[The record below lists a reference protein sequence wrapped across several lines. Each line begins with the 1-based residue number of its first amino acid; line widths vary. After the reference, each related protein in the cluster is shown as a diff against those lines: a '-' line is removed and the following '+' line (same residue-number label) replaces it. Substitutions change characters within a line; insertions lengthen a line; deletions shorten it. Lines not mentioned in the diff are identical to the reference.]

1 MRIHY
6 SLFKHA
12 TWHTHRKQDLEA
24 QAADA
29 LDAFTTVCFCK
40 AAENPAKKALE
51 NLGVLLLN
59 LEDDSWGPAVLA
71 FGPVLSWP
79 QTRLRTTRRS
89 FCVVI
94 GQLWRKLL
102 YPWSQFPWKLAVL
115 VDPAETAANKESCAK
130 KLFDVPHCCLD
141 GFSRKLNERTADP
154 EGLAQVDVLNFLEEV
169 FNRVVP
175 TSTFIERMF
184 ARLSEWSTPRKG
196 PKPKLSSVC
205 AKHCNHQFEQCV
217 SLWRLNTLKVKGRNK
232 HNRRPAWVMPA
243 NTVVNGWNLF
253 QQDLI
258 ARNPALQNLDSVD
271 DAASSQVP
279 EQTGGP
285 WNAASS
291 HGFPLARHLIA
302 DKCHEATKVGT
313 AFRKA
318 HNVLQPEGADSM
330 SGEPDPQWPLLAPC
344 PVDAC
349 EHCLPEASRP
359 TMSRLLDLFW
369 KVILKQ
375 APSLKA
381 TGSEPLVVSFHSPST
396 RRIHDVAVMFH
407 TLRAPHQAALLVL
420 HREESPELMADGI
433 LASLHAS
440 PLGRFRGQLDIL
452 SESMLLAKMATE
464 AQDWEMRI
472 ARLGRV
478 QLLSRFD
485 VIGESAIDEDEYLDS
500 RRSREQM
507 EANAALAAFAL
518 AHPAEQPKRT
528 SAKKPGQGPA
538 QRPKT
543 QAQNSL
549 QQEKKLQGIIPF
561 LSDSESSHAEDFG
574 AEKAKAKAATAA
586 SLAVDEAEVWLGS
599 GCEEVAAPEPA
610 GNAAASSRDP
620 ATQRGTVQHRA
631 TTWGCF
637 TIGRHTSKFFGDGW
651 VATCGMHHN
660 SDDKTGVVCRKVLPV
675 QNLTEAECKLRLKRW
690 LVAGLDEAS
699 MGGSKARSLHLAKGG
714 PRLNHFATGLPEEE
728 LDKRVGA

>member
-1 MRIHY
+1 MQLLERVMLKPIAVPALNKWTKVAPCVRHVSLLQNFCQLAPKAFEAAFQTAGMVADQVSSEDEGEQVGAPVNETKVWRKLAKLRLCKAGFFLQDETARWSTCVWMVLSAPVMRIHY

-51 NLGVLLLN
+51 NLGVL
-59 LEDDSWGPAVLA
+59 
-71 FGPVLSWP
+71 
-79 QTRLRTTRRS
+79 
-89 FCVVI
+89 
-94 GQLWRKLL
+94 
-102 YPWSQFPWKLAVL
+102 
-115 VDPAETAANKESCAK
+115 
-130 KLFDVPHCCLD
+130 
-141 GFSRKLNERTADP
+141 
-154 EGLAQVDVLNFLEEV
+154 
-169 FNRVVP
+169 
-175 TSTFIERMF
+175 
-184 ARLSEWSTPRKG
+184 
-196 PKPKLSSVC
+196 
-205 AKHCNHQFEQCV
+205 
-217 SLWRLNTLKVKGRNK
+217 NK

-258 ARNPALQNLDSVD
+258 ARNPALQALSLAEMAAATKTEWSKLSRDQKKHWGALARAQNLDSVD

-472 ARLGRV
+472 ARLGRG